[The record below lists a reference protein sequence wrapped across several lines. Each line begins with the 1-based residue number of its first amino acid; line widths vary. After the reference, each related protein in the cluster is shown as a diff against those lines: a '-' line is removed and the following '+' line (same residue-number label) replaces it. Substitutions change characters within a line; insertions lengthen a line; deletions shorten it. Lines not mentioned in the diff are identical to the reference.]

1 MAPPDR
7 DALNRIVD
15 RRIALAREWDGLAE
29 QVRRLGPQLADFL
42 RPPRAE
48 SLLPAAGDGAAVLVN
63 VTARRCDALVV
74 TAGGVRP
81 VRLPDLTADEAGDLA
96 VRHLR
101 RLAGVDRTAA
111 ELHLARERV
120 SRRADAATF
129 QAHHAANLAAQRAQ
143 ADLDGDLTTT
153 LGRLWDLVAE
163 PVLATLPEGSRVW
176 WCPTGPLNFL
186 PLHAAGRYDRPG
198 SSVLDRSVPSY
209 TPTLRALAGARRAGP
224 DAAAADRMLVVA
236 VPEVPDGPLLPQAAD
251 EAELIRGFFPADRL
265 TLLEGEQATRDA
277 VLGALPAHRWVHFS
291 CHGVQDHER
300 PSRGGLLLHDDRLT
314 VADVGR
320 GRYRG
325 EFAFLS
331 ACHTASGGTAMP
343 DEVITLAAG
352 LHHAGFRHVLATL
365 WSVDADVARLLTE
378 AVFADLTRGGRFD
391 PAGAAAAARAAVLT
405 LRAADP
411 GRPSRWALFTHTGP

>member
-1 MAPPDR
+1 MALPNR
-7 DALNRIVD
+7 DALSRIVD
-15 RRIALAREWDGLAE
+15 RRIALAREWDGLVE
-29 QVRRLGPQLADFL
+29 QVRQLGPQLSDFL

-48 SLLPAAGDGAAVLVN
+48 SLLPAVGDGAAVLVN

-74 TAGGVRP
+74 TADGIRP

-96 VRHLR
+96 IQHLS
-101 RLAGVDRTAA
+101 RLAELDYTAA

-120 SRRADAATF
+120 TRRGDAATF

-143 ADLDGDLTTT
+143 SGLDHHLTTT
-153 LGRLWDLVAE
+153 LGRLWDVVAE
-163 PVLATLPEGSRVW
+163 PVLATLPGQSRVW

-186 PLHAAGRYDRPG
+186 PLHAAGRHDRPG
-198 SSVLDRSVPSY
+198 SSVLDRTVSSY
-209 TPTLRALAGARRAGP
+209 TPTLRALTRACSAGP
-224 DAAAADRMLVVA
+224 GTEEPGRMLVVA
-236 VPEVPDGPLLPQAAD
+236 VPEAPNGPLLPQAAE
-251 EAELIRGFFPADRL
+251 EAEMIRALIPANQL
-265 TLLEGEQATRDA
+265 TVLEGPEATRSA
-277 VLGALPAHRWVHFS
+277 VLAALPAHCWVHFS
-291 CHGVQDHER
+291 CHGIPDDEH
-300 PSRGGLLLHDDRLT
+300 PSRGGLLLHDNRIT

-331 ACHTASGGTAMP
+331 ACHTASGGIRMP

-365 WSVDADVARLLTE
+365 WAVDADAARLLTKT
-378 AVFADLTRGGRFD
+378 VFTDLTATGRFD
-391 PAGAAAAARAAVLT
+391 PGGAAEAARAAVLA

-411 GRPSRWALFTHTGP
+411 GRPSRWALFTHTGT